1 MLLPT
6 AWWCLQPLNQSLHR
20 FATGKTKRDFLF
32 GVGLVLLDLRII
44 FCYFIGTN
52 GRRERAESVTK
63 VLRGLNIEIAHKP
76 TRSISSILK
85 KPEDKIG
92 KGASKGVVH
101 QIKYKGCN
109 FVYVGQTSRSR
120 KTRVKNK

>member
-1 MLLPT
+1 MQPNR
-6 AWWCLQPLNQSLHR
+6 LQEINDIDQR
-20 FATGKTKRDFLF
+20 
-32 GVGLVLLDLRII
+32 GLVILPYAQG
-44 FCYFIGTN
+44 FS
-52 GRRERAESVTK
+52 ESVTK
-63 VLRGLNIEIAHKP
+63 VLRGLNIEIAHNP